1 MYVDGSVDVVV
12 ALLHS
17 VGFGLSQTTSRTA
30 RLPD

>member
-17 VGFGLSQTTSRTA
+17 VGTVGWLWTFTNHI
-30 RLPD
+30 